1 MLYLNFSK
9 YYELSC
15 NKLPCTMH
23 FNAHTQTFLWAI
35 HAELEVLVADVHTCA
50 ALVDTDKQ
58 FLQSDCTNNTL
69 SQSQCWRVLVVPLP
83 CQQSIV
89 SVLLPP
95 L

>member
-15 NKLPCTMH
+15 NKLSCTMH

-58 FLQSDCTNNTL
+58 FYKVT
-69 SQSQCWRVLVVPLP
+69 VPTTHSP
-83 CQQSIV
+83 NHNAGEF
-89 SVLLPP
+89 
-95 L
+95 